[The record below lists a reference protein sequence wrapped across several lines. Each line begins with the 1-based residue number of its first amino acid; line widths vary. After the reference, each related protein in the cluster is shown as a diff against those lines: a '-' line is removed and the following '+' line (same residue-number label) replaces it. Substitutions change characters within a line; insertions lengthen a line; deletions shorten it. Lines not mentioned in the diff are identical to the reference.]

1 MKTENSL
8 ELKARFFAL
17 YYNQFVMKIPN
28 NDDKLRVFDEWIL
41 KVVKNDS
48 YLELTPLSQISDEDA
63 IEVAKILFGDDI
75 SESELKVWLPKI
87 SANLRNQFGSNIFPI
102 MQPYFSI
109 SWQVADYLRS
119 KGYALPFLNISV
131 NKQIELGWIKLKE
144 EK

>member
-1 MKTENSL
+1 MKTENNL
-8 ELKARFFAL
+8 ELKTRFFAL
-17 YYNQFVMKIPN
+17 YWGQDIAKDYDDSLHITVNPHIVEWTN
-28 NDDKLRVFDEWIL
+28 NF
-41 KVVKNDS
+41 

-119 KGYALPFLNISV
+119 KGYALPYLGISV
-131 NKQIELGWIKLKE
+131 EEQIELGWIKLKE